1 MLIKTPINQWP
12 LQSYSVTLSQL
23 ILIKAEWSKPRK
35 CYHHHPLLSIFFYF
49 SGKKTKPKL
58 LIDRRQGKQK
68 HKMYMA
74 DSLYVR
80 LLAKKYNSSPLLLFF
95 FSVYFCTLFKQTKE
109 RKIDVESWMIMTNSS
124 PILRYMGSTDNNR
137 SGIRTPPAW
146 RPLWRPFVEGW
157 P

>member
-1 MLIKTPINQWP
+1 MLERKKKEKITQTLYTLKHLWTGGKLIDTLNHVKNMLIKTPINQWP

-35 CYHHHPLLSIFFYF
+35 CYRHHPLLSIFFYF

-58 LIDRRQGKQK
+58 LIDRRQGKQI

-80 LLAKKYNSSPLLLFF
+80 LLARNIIVHHCF
-95 FSVYFCTLFKQTKE
+95 FSSFLSIFVHYLSK
-109 RKIDVESWMIMTNSS
+109 RKKDRCRIMND
-124 PILRYMGSTDNNR
+124 YD
-137 SGIRTPPAW
+137 
-146 RPLWRPFVEGW
+146 
-157 P
+157 

>member
-23 ILIKAEWSKPRK
+23 ILIKADDQNPGNAII
-35 CYHHHPLLSIFFYF
+35 YHPLLSIFFYF
-49 SGKKTKPKL
+49 SGKITKPKL

-109 RKIDVESWMIMTNSS
+109 R
-124 PILRYMGSTDNNR
+124 
-137 SGIRTPPAW
+137 
-146 RPLWRPFVEGW
+146 
-157 P
+157 

>member
-1 MLIKTPINQWP
+1 MLIITWMENRVSVRKKKERKNYPNIVYFKTSMDGRRIDWYTKSCKKNMLIKTPINQWP

-109 RKIDVESWMIMTNSS
+109 R
-124 PILRYMGSTDNNR
+124 
-137 SGIRTPPAW
+137 
-146 RPLWRPFVEGW
+146 
-157 P
+157 